1 MNSVSKLVSKC
12 AVAMMLIGAAAC
24 TFADSLSD
32 VKSRGKL
39 VVGVNASYPP
49 YGFMNSEGKLAGF
62 EVDLARYIASQ
73 ILGSAEKVEL
83 VPVSSSNRI
92 EFLQA
97 GRIDLILASLGVT
110 PERGKVLDFT
120 EPYIGAPGAA
130 VLAQSGAKF
139 TKWEQLK
146 GQTVCGVQGAFY
158 NTKISATYGIEFANF
173 AALPEAYRALRDNRC
188 VGLVYDHSVLEGKL
202 SDPEWSGYK
211 VAVQPYELVLAAGG
225 VRKGEKAFLDA
236 VNAAIIKAEGDDK
249 VIDWQKSYKLTPN
262 EYTLERAKKA
272 KAARK

>member
-1 MNSVSKLVSKC
+1 MNAVSRLVSKC
-12 AVAMMLIGAAAC
+12 ALAMMLIGAA
-24 TFADSLSD
+24 TSTLADTLSD

-39 VVGVNASYPP
+39 VVGVNAAYPP
-49 YGFMNSEGKLAGF
+49 YGFMNADGKLVGF
-62 EVDLARYIASQ
+62 EVDLARFIASQ
-73 ILGSAEKVEL
+73 VLGSTDKIEL

-110 PERGKVLDFT
+110 PERAKVLDFT
-120 EPYIGAPGAA
+120 EAYIGAPGAA

-139 TKWEQLK
+139 AKWEQLK

-188 VGLVYDHSVLEGKL
+188 VGLVYDHSVLDGKL
-202 SDPEWSGYK
+202 SDPDWAGYK
-211 VAVQPYELVLAAGG
+211 IAVQPYEMVLAAGG
-225 VRKGEKAFLDA
+225 VRKGEKPFMDA
-236 VNAAIIKAEGDDK
+236 VNAAILKAEGDDK
-249 VIDWQKSYKLTPN
+249 VIEWQKSYKLTPN